1 MSRTTVNQLAEMMS
15 KMQNDMQRIADA
27 VQSVDARLTA
37 LEEGKAVSTKASK
50 PVTQKSKTSDEPKWV
65 LNKKCIYSV
74 PNAWISKNARYA
86 FKFQAEEN
94 GGTTLTKE
102 EREALVKKLGDKYVT
117 ARKFATEKAAKEF
130 FAKWM
135 A

>member
-1 MSRTTVNQLAEMMS
+1 MSRVTVNQLAEMMS
-15 KMQNDMQRIADA
+15 KMQDDMHKIANA

-37 LEEGKAVSTKASK
+37 LEEGKAVSSKASK
-50 PVTQKSKTSDEPKWV
+50 PVAEKPKASTEPKWV
-65 LNKKCIYSV
+65 LSKKCIYSV
-74 PNAWISKNARYA
+74 PNQWISKNARYA
-86 FKFQAEEN
+86 FKLQAEEN

-130 FAKWM
+130 FEKWM